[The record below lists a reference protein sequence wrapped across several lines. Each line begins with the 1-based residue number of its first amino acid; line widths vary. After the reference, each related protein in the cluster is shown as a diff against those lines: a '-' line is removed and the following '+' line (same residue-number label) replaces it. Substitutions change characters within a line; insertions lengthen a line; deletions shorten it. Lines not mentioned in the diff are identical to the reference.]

1 MKKRVYLAIFALTFG
16 LCSGCGNKEA
26 DSDISGTED
35 TVFQTEEP
43 LELSGTG
50 NIDLSEEN
58 KDSGGEN
65 ADSSEENNG
74 SSEEDTDIE
83 STDTQEIDF
92 TRDYSEDI
100 KKDVDDVVSA
110 SASLQEELENIH
122 TLSEQYEAIA
132 QTAQTQEDVL
142 AEQRN
147 WNSMKEEVAQE
158 SLGSSEE
165 NGSMYSLLVN
175 FFQEEITKNR
185 AYVLAN
191 ELAKVKGE
199 AFEMPERSTKYGVF
213 VDNQGTGSV
222 YSLLC
227 TQQGVNGS
235 DEAVISIYRQGELKG
250 SFVDNGNGELEFS
263 SEDGSVKG
271 IIQINGWDGA
281 SFEVTETSNP
291 DAFPVGQKTE
301 FPFAF

>member
-16 LCSGCGNKEA
+16 LCAGCGNKEA

-58 KDSGGEN
+58 KDSGEEN

-74 SSEEDTDIE
+74 SGEEDTDIE

-132 QTAQTQEDVL
+132 QTAQTQGEMNMSSGWFLKIWDTELNNLWSRFSDSADAQTKEKVL
-142 AEQRN
+142 AEQRS

-158 SLGSSEE
+158 SLGFSEE

-175 FFQEEITKNR
+175 FFRKK
-185 AYVLAN
+185 L
-191 ELAKVKGE
+191 
-199 AFEMPERSTKYGVF
+199 
-213 VDNQGTGSV
+213 
-222 YSLLC
+222 
-227 TQQGVNGS
+227 
-235 DEAVISIYRQGELKG
+235 
-250 SFVDNGNGELEFS
+250 
-263 SEDGSVKG
+263 
-271 IIQINGWDGA
+271 
-281 SFEVTETSNP
+281 
-291 DAFPVGQKTE
+291 QKTE
-301 FPFAF
+301 PTSLQMSWQR

>member
-16 LCSGCGNKEA
+16 LCAGCGNKEA
-26 DSDISGTED
+26 DSDISGMED

-74 SSEEDTDIE
+74 FSEDDTDIV

-132 QTAQTQEDVL
+132 QTAQTQGEM
-142 AEQRN
+142 N
-147 WNSMKEEVAQE
+147 M
-158 SLGSSEE
+158 SS
-165 NGSMYSLLVN
+165 GW
-175 FFQEEITKNR
+175 F
-185 AYVLAN
+185 
-191 ELAKVKGE
+191 
-199 AFEMPERSTKYGVF
+199 
-213 VDNQGTGSV
+213 
-222 YSLLC
+222 
-227 TQQGVNGS
+227 
-235 DEAVISIYRQGELKG
+235 LK
-250 SFVDNGNGELEFS
+250 
-263 SEDGSVKG
+263 
-271 IIQINGWDGA
+271 I
-281 SFEVTETSNP
+281 
-291 DAFPVGQKTE
+291 
-301 FPFAF
+301 

>member
-74 SSEEDTDIE
+74 SGEEDTDIE

-100 KKDVDDVVSA
+100 KKMW
-110 SASLQEELENIH
+110 
-122 TLSEQYEAIA
+122 T
-132 QTAQTQEDVL
+132 
-142 AEQRN
+142 
-147 WNSMKEEVAQE
+147 M
-158 SLGSSEE
+158 
-165 NGSMYSLLVN
+165 
-175 FFQEEITKNR
+175 
-185 AYVLAN
+185 
-191 ELAKVKGE
+191 
-199 AFEMPERSTKYGVF
+199 
-213 VDNQGTGSV
+213 
-222 YSLLC
+222 
-227 TQQGVNGS
+227 
-235 DEAVISIYRQGELKG
+235 
-250 SFVDNGNGELEFS
+250 
-263 SEDGSVKG
+263 
-271 IIQINGWDGA
+271 
-281 SFEVTETSNP
+281 
-291 DAFPVGQKTE
+291 
-301 FPFAF
+301 